1 MTSTEFTRRDFV
13 RDGFAVTAVAAG
25 ALARHSPT
33 SADAPEQVL
42 TPREHE
48 VMDLLAEGCSNAE
61 IASTLW
67 IAPTTVRKHLENIYA
82 KLGVRTRTAAV
93 ARLGRRR

>member
-1 MTSTEFTRRDFV
+1 MTSTQ
-13 RDGFAVTAVAAG
+13 FAPLGPA
-25 ALARHSPT
+25 
-33 SADAPEQVL
+33 SADARERAL

-67 IAPTTVRKHLENIYA
+67 IAPATVRKHLENIYA

-93 ARLGRRR
+93 ARRRPAMRPAHR